1 MGMIRNRFNRLM
13 NFFFKFYIKRKY
25 NKLSIGSNTRID
37 WNTFVSLNNNSCNI
51 GSNVIIQSISRGYHA
66 GMPFPSSLF
75 IDVKGASIEIGD
87 DTSIH
92 GCYIHA
98 QKEIKIGSKC
108 AIAAGVNIIDS
119 NGHRLDSTDR
129 NKQRDNPESI
139 IIGNNV
145 WIGLNAIILKGTN
158 IGDNSVVSAG
168 SVVKGHFPEN
178 SLISGNPAKIIDTI
192 KIKN

>member
-1 MGMIRNRFNRLM
+1 MIRNRFNGLM
-13 NFFFKFYIKRKY
+13 NFLFNIYIRKKY
-25 NKLSIGSNTRID
+25 KSLIIGDNTRVD
-37 WNTFVSLNNNSCNI
+37 WNTYFSISNNSCKI
-51 GSNVIIQSISRGYHA
+51 GSNVIIQSISRGYHV
-66 GMPFPSSLF
+66 GMPFPSALF

-87 DTSIH
+87 DTMIH

-119 NGHRLDSTDR
+119 NGHRLDSPDR
-129 NKQRDNPESI
+129 NKQRDSPESI

-145 WIGLNAIILKGTN
+145 WIGLNSIILKGTT

-168 SVVKGHFPEN
+168 SIVKGHFPEN
-178 SLISGNPAKIIDTI
+178 SLISGNQAKIIDNI
-192 KIKN
+192 KIKY